1 MSLIRIAEVG
11 IEARVGGAD
20 AVYSYR
26 ADETLVVGQ
35 AVIVPLGSRQVLGIV
50 LDVRSVQPGDL
61 GFDAAKLKAIAGV
74 VRNVR
79 VPPEVVALLHS
90 IAKHTISPIS
100 QAVALAIPPGMRRRM
115 TCEWRLLVSPSAAKL
130 SAPQSEVLRV
140 IEDQGGVFLEKPS
153 KPLASGMK
161 RILATLRAKGLVSSG
176 LTIDPEPNPRAGKS
190 LFRLTANAAEVERFL
205 QSSAKKK
212 PAQCLAVMRLQA
224 AEHTGLSST
233 EIKLLSGVTDQGL
246 KALQQAGLIER
257 LEQES
262 SQPDSP
268 KHLNDEQAA
277 AFAEIGAAVDSREAS
292 SFLLFGITGSG
303 KTEVYLQASERALK
317 LGRRVLFLVP
327 EIALT
332 AQVIAQLRGRFG
344 RQVAILHSALG
355 EAERIDT
362 WLKICRGEVGVIV
375 GTRSALFAPI
385 ENVGLIVMD
394 EEHETSFKQDT
405 TPRYHAKAAALELAT
420 RHSCPIVLGSAT
432 PSIETFQE
440 ARVGRHRLLKLTRRI
455 AQAKLPTVEIIDL
468 TLGYRAGA
476 PSVFSDALLS
486 QLTTCLE
493 NGHQS
498 ILFLNRRAYAPVL
511 VCRDCGFNFPCP
523 NCAVSLAYH
532 RQERSLRCHHC
543 DHRQPEPDF
552 CPSCGGSKVSPLGI
566 GVERI
571 EEAVR
576 AEFPGVNIARLDRD
590 VARRKG
596 AVEEIFAQLR
606 SGEIQVLVGT
616 QMVAKG
622 LDFPRV
628 ALVGVVVADI
638 GLNLPDFRASERT
651 FQLLAQVSGRA
662 GRGDVPGH
670 VVIQTFNPE
679 NEAIRRTETHDF
691 EGLYHSIIEERKRAK
706 YPPFVQL
713 VNVVLSGPERGAV
726 QSAALR
732 LRDSLANAFERAIIL
747 GPADCPLERLAGNW
761 RKHLLV
767 KLPVGEDVAPLAVA
781 QEEWRSATVKLAIDV
796 DPYALM

>member
-1 MSLIRIAEVG
+1 MNRIRIAEVG

-20 AVYSYR
+20 AVYTYR
-26 ADETLVVGQ
+26 VDESTAVGQ
-35 AVIVPLGSRQVLGIV
+35 AVIVPLGSRQVLGII
-50 LDVRSVQPGDL
+50 LDIRTIPPSEL
-61 GFDAAKLKAIAGV
+61 GFDASKLKPIAGV

-79 VPPEVVALLHS
+79 VPEEVVGLLHS
-90 IAKHTISPIS
+90 VANRTISPIS
-100 QAVALAIPPGMRRRM
+100 QAVALAIPPGMRKRM
-115 TCEWRLLVSPSAAKL
+115 TCEWKLLPPPEGVNL
-130 SAPQSEVLRV
+130 STPQAEALRV
-140 IEDQGGVFLEKPS
+140 VQDQGGTFRERPS
-153 KPLASGMK
+153 KPLTSGMK
-161 RILATLRAKGLVSSG
+161 RILSALRAKGFLTSG
-176 LTIDPEPNPRAGKS
+176 LTVDPEPNPRSGGV
-190 LFRLTANAAEVERFL
+190 LFRLTANESDVERFL
-205 QSSAKKK
+205 KTSAKKK

-246 KALQQAGLIER
+246 KALQQAGLIEK
-257 LEQES
+257 LEEES
-262 SQPDSP
+262 SRPDAP
-268 KHLNDEQAA
+268 KQLNEEQAA
-277 AFAEIGAAVDSREAS
+277 AFASIAEAVDLRQAS

-303 KTEVYLQASERALK
+303 KTEVYLQAAERALK
-317 LGRRVLFLVP
+317 QGRRVLFVVP

-344 RQVAILHSALG
+344 RKVAILHSALG
-355 EAERIDT
+355 ESERIDT
-362 WLKICRGEVGVIV
+362 WLKICRGDIGVVV
-375 GTRSALFAPI
+375 GTRSAIFAPI
-385 ENVGLIVMD
+385 DNLGLIVVD
-394 EEHETSFKQDT
+394 EEHETSYKQDT
-405 TPRYHAKAAALELAT
+405 SPRYHAKPVALELAA
-420 RHSCPIVLGSAT
+420 RHRCPIVLGSAT

-440 ARVGRHRLLKLTRRI
+440 ARVGRHHLLKLTRRI
-455 AQAKLPTVEIIDL
+455 AEAKLPTVEIVDL
-468 TLGYRAGA
+468 AAAYREGRPA
-476 PSVFSDALLS
+476 VFSEPLLRH
-486 QLTTCLE
+486 LKTCLA
-493 NGHQS
+493 NGHQA
-498 ILFLNRRAYAPVL
+498 ILFLNRRAYSPVL

-523 NCAVSLAYH
+523 NCAVSMAYH
-532 RQERSLRCHHC
+532 RHERSLRCHHC
-543 DHRQPEPDF
+543 DHRLPEPDF

-576 AEFPGVNIARLDRD
+576 TEFPDATIARLDRD

-662 GRGDVPGH
+662 GRGEVPGH
-670 VVIQTFNPE
+670 VVIQTFNPG
-679 NEAIRRTETHDF
+679 NEAILRTETHDF
-691 EGLYHSIIEERKRAK
+691 EGLYHSLIEERKRAK

-713 VNVVLSGPERGAV
+713 VNVILSGPERGAV
-726 QSAALR
+726 QSAALH
-732 LRDSLANAFERAIIL
+732 LRDRLAGAFDKAFIL

-767 KLPVGEDVAPLAVA
+767 KLPVGEDVSPLAAA

-796 DPYALM
+796 DPYSLM